1 MRWGRAPASPSST
14 ALRLRAGAAPTDAR
28 AFALV
33 GRRQAHADRARR
45 LARASRARPARHGHR
60 HHRTRACEDAFRP
73 VLVSYD
79 NTVDG
84 GEPAT
89 YIVEHGRL
97 RDALLAAAA
106 GRPVDRPA
114 RRRAGRG
121 LPGRRARGQ
130 RRSRARACAA
140 QPCAPRCSSPPTGGA
155 SPLREAAGIGV
166 VRWSYPQAGIV
177 TTVRHERAAPG
188 PRRAA
193 LPARPARS
201 PSCR

>member
-14 ALRLRAGAAPTDAR
+14 ARSCAPARARGRPRLRA
-28 AFALV
+28 V
-33 GRRQAHADRARR
+33 GRRQAHAVGARCV
-45 LARASRARPARHGHR
+45 AASLPRTPSPSPPSTSP
-60 HHRTRACEDAFRP
+60 TRACEDAFRP

-106 GRPVDRPA
+106 GRPSITLLGGEPA
-114 RRRAGRG
+114 VG

-140 QPCAPRCSSPPTGGA
+140 HAARGAARCRRRAGLAAARGG
-155 SPLREAAGIGV
+155 
-166 VRWSYPQAGIV
+166 
-177 TTVRHERAAPG
+177 RHRRRALELSADRHRHHGPARAAAPG